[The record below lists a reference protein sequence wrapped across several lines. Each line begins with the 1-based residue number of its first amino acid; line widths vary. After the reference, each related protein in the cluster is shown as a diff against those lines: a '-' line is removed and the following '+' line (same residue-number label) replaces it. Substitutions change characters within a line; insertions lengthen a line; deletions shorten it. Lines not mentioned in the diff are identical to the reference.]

1 VRDDAA
7 RLAEFTAARQAML
20 RAWQAMLPRY
30 SPKVAALEAAAT
42 ARAMTQIAQL
52 VHEPG
57 GAAEPD

>member
-1 VRDDAA
+1 
-7 RLAEFTAARQAML
+7 ML